1 MDIWSKAITFGALCD
16 IFEAV
21 SKQSDKIE
29 KMLVLLDFARYCRS
43 ALEMASNVVEDSLF
57 PVIRLF
63 LPQLDRERGSYGINE
78 SHLAQFFI
86 DLLNISASSVDAQR
100 LMNYKTPK
108 SASNATF
115 NDFASVLFDVL
126 KNFNYSRP
134 RTPITLFEVNEN
146 LDKVAVNSQKKGVN
160 EILIYLFRKMD
171 ATMFKWL
178 GRIILKD
185 VKIGLSQTKVF
196 NQFHADATDL
206 YETTNATFRNVC
218 QLLKDPNTWLCDL
231 KIPYDAKS
239 KAF

>member
-1 MDIWSKAITFGALCD
+1 
-16 IFEAV
+16 
-21 SKQSDKIE
+21 
-29 KMLVLLDFARYCRS
+29 MLTTLAR
-43 ALEMASNVVEDSLF
+43 L
-57 PVIRLF
+57 
-63 LPQLDRERGSYGINE
+63 
-78 SHLAQFFI
+78 FI
-86 DLLNISASSVDAQR
+86 DLLKIGANSVDAKR
-100 LMNYKTPK
+100 LKDYKAPK
-108 SASNATF
+108 SASNATS

-146 LDKVAVNSQKKGVN
+146 LDKIAILNSQKEGVN

-178 GRIILKD
+178 VRIILKD

-206 YETTNATFRNVC
+206 YETTNANFRNVC

>member
-1 MDIWSKAITFGALCD
+1 
-16 IFEAV
+16 
-21 SKQSDKIE
+21 
-29 KMLVLLDFARYCRS
+29 
-43 ALEMASNVVEDSLF
+43 MASNVVEDSLF

-63 LPQLDRERGSYGINE
+63 LPQLDKERGSYGINE
-78 SHLAQFFI
+78 SHLAQFVI

-100 LMNYKTPK
+100 LKNYKTPK

-115 NDFASVLFDVL
+115 YDWAAVLFDVL

-146 LDKVAVNSQKKGVN
+146 LDKIATLNSQKKGVN

-178 GRIILKD
+178 VRIILKD

-206 YETTNATFRNVC
+206 YECTNANFRNVC
-218 QLLKDPNTWLCDL
+218 QLLKDPNKWGCDI
-231 KIPYDAKS
+231 KSTYDSES